1 MRIITT
7 VLFTILS
14 TISFV
19 YSQSLPQDTLDPYGF
34 VNKYDAKFDGI
45 GPRVYILPLPRTLK
59 EEMIDTYKEIQ
70 NFQDSIYIG
79 FQQQR
84 LISTFKNT
92 SNSLIVQN
100 ILPEITSS
108 SDAQKLLQRYID
120 QKNHS
125 VVYGLYNN
133 IANHYLQ
140 QQNENK
146 ALEALQLAFTHVQ
159 LTNNIQDLAIIQSN
173 LATTYILTD
182 KFDEALRLENLF
194 LDNAIKT
201 KNQADQAV
209 SHAKIAWIHAYKKDY
224 RTAENTIIRK
234 AVPLFNKSKS
244 YLGKIEAWIILADIY
259 RSQNKHTEAQWFLIQ
274 ARDLAKEHEFLDN
287 LALIEYMLG
296 SSKMIQNNY
305 TVAKSELEIAW
316 DLAQNT
322 PNKYLQIATAEQL
335 GRANVRLG
343 NYETAKDYLTYY
355 WKLRNSLFSENITSP
370 L

>member
-1 MRIITT
+1 YIRMRIITT

-34 VNKYDAKFDGI
+34 VNKYDTKFNGI

-146 ALEALQLAFTHVQ
+146 ALEALQLALTHVQ

-182 KFDEALRLENLF
+182 EFDEALRLENLF
-194 LDNAIKT
+194 LD
-201 KNQADQAV
+201 
-209 SHAKIAWIHAYKKDY
+209 
-224 RTAENTIIRK
+224 
-234 AVPLFNKSKS
+234 
-244 YLGKIEAWIILADIY
+244 
-259 RSQNKHTEAQWFLIQ
+259 
-274 ARDLAKEHEFLDN
+274 
-287 LALIEYMLG
+287 
-296 SSKMIQNNY
+296 
-305 TVAKSELEIAW
+305 
-316 DLAQNT
+316 
-322 PNKYLQIATAEQL
+322 
-335 GRANVRLG
+335 
-343 NYETAKDYLTYY
+343 
-355 WKLRNSLFSENITSP
+355 
-370 L
+370 